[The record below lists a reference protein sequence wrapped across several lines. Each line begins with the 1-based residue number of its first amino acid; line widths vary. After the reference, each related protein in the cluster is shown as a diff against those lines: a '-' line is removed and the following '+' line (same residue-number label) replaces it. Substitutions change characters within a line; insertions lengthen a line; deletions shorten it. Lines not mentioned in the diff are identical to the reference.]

1 MTAVRALL
9 IVNPVA
15 TTAAAAGLASIT
27 SPLAA
32 VTSLD
37 VAVTTHPGH
46 AGELA
51 RSAGRAGIHVV
62 VVLGGDGTVNE
73 AVNGLL
79 ADDPESGPER
89 RPALGILP
97 AGGMNVA
104 ARSLGLPPHPAR
116 AVRRLVTA
124 VSQERRTLI
133 SLGRADGRFF
143 LTGAG
148 IGFGAE
154 LMARADAARA
164 TGGRPPTWRRY
175 LAEGARQFRQ
185 AAERRSPV
193 LRVEAED
200 GDAVDDVRA
209 VLVANTSPYAYLGP
223 WPLSPCPRASWQGH
237 LEGFAL
243 TTLSVPRCTALMTR
257 MLLAPRR
264 EHGGRAVRR
273 FREQRTLTVTADAPF
288 ALHVDGEPLD
298 RCRRVR
304 FSSCARA
311 LALAL

>member
-9 IVNPVA
+9 VVNPVSTA
-15 TTAAAAGLASIT
+15 AAAAGLPAIT

-32 VTSLD
+32 VTRLD

-51 RSAGRAGIHVV
+51 RGAGRDGFGVV
-62 VVLGGDGTVNE
+62 LVLGGDGTVNE

-79 ADDPESGPER
+79 ADAPDAGVES

-116 AVRRLVTA
+116 AVRRLVA
-124 VSQERRTLI
+124 ALSQERRTVV
-133 SLGRADGRFF
+133 SLGRADGRYF

-154 LMARADAARA
+154 LMARVDAARSA
-164 TGGRPPTWRRY
+164 GGRPPTWRRY
-175 LAEGARQFRQ
+175 LTEGARQFRH
-185 AAERRSPV
+185 ATERRSPA

-200 GDAVDDVRA
+200 GKAVDDVCA
-209 VLVANTSPYAYLGP
+209 VLVANASPYAYLGP
-223 WPLSPCPRASWQGH
+223 WPLSPCPRASWQGA

-273 FREQRTLTVTADAPF
+273 FRQQRTLTVTADAPF
-288 ALHVDGEPLD
+288 ALHMDGEPLD

-304 FSSCARA
+304 FTSLERA